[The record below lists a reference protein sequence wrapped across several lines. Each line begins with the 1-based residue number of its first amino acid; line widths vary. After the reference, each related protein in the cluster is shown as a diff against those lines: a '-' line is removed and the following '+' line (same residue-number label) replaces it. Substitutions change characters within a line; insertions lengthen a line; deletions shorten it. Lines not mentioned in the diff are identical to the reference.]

1 MTNQKRIFSG
11 VQPTGNLHIGGY
23 LGAMKQWINLQEQ
36 EECFFMIADLHALTI
51 PRNPKTFSKDIFE
64 LAVELIATGLD
75 PKKCVIFIQSQVKEH
90 TELTWLLDIIT
101 PVSELERMTQY
112 KTKAK
117 QFKEN
122 INIGLLNYPVLQA
135 ADILLY
141 QTDFIPVGKDQ
152 IQHLELTKTIA
163 RKFNQRFGETF
174 KEPKPL
180 LLKFGE
186 KIMALNNPK
195 KKMSKSM
202 PKTCLFLFDEPEIIK
217 KKIMSAVTDT
227 GKEIKYDVSEK
238 PGISNLL
245 TIYSFFSK
253 KPINQ
258 IEKEFENKNY
268 AEFKKLLIELLSIS
282 LEPIRKKRK
291 ELLEEKTYINE
302 VLEEGAEKARA
313 IAQATMKKVRKK
325 IGLM

>member
-23 LGAMKQWINLQEQ
+23 LGAMKQWIDLQEQ

-64 LAVELIATGLD
+64 LAVEFIATGLD
-75 PKKCVIFIQSQVKEH
+75 PKKCVIFVQSQVKEH

-112 KTKAK
+112 KTKTK

-122 INIGLLNYPVLQA
+122 VNVGLLNYPVLQA

-202 PKTCLFLFDEPEIIK
+202 PKTCLFLFDEPETIK

-258 IEKEFENKNY
+258 IEKELENKNY
-268 AEFKKLLIELLSIS
+268 AEFKKLLVELLSIS
-282 LEPIRKKRK
+282 LEPIREKRK
-291 ELLEEKTYINE
+291 ELLKEKTYINE
-302 VLEEGAEKARA
+302 VLSEGAEKARA
-313 IAQATMKKVRKK
+313 IAQATMKKVREK